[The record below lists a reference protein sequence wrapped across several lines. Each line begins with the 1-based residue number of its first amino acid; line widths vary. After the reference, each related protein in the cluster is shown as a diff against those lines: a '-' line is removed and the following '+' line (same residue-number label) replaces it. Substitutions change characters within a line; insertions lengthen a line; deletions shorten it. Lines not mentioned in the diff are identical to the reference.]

1 MQVKK
6 EVSMQNSLDELYVSV
21 LNKEKLNKDF
31 GDDTGVL
38 SAPFLINVPQSYATA
53 NKKVLYIGKETNIWW
68 GKLKHFVD
76 YDDSID
82 ILKQRYTAEF
92 EGGSVTQSKDPLGK
106 PKEYTKEDWKNNAFF
121 SKYKYFRENIVGAS
135 VLWTNLLKMDDG
147 GKGYAKNSIHNQKVK
162 EYSKNL
168 LLQEIEILKPDII
181 IFVTA
186 TSTNL
191 KKYDDAIKNAFDNN
205 FQNSKV
211 CEPKRLWIFEYK
223 GIKCYRTVHPLSHQF
238 RKLER
243 DYYKEIAEDINNGF
257 PLFKP

>member
-1 MQVKK
+1 MQAKK
-6 EVSMQNSLDELYVSV
+6 EIILQNSLDELYVNV
-21 LNKEKLNKDF
+21 LNKEKLNKEF
-31 GDDTGVL
+31 GDDTSVL
-38 SAPFLINVPQSYATA
+38 SAPFLINVLQTYATA

-68 GKLKHFVD
+68 GKLKHFID

-92 EGGSVTQSKDPLGK
+92 EGGSVTQSKDPSGK
-106 PKEYTKEDWKNNAFF
+106 PNEYTGEDWKNNAFF
-121 SKYKYFRENIVGAS
+121 SKYKYFRKNIIGAS

-147 GKGYAKNSIHNQKVK
+147 GKGYAKNSINNQNVR
-162 EYSKNL
+162 EYSKNI

-191 KKYDDAIKNAFDNN
+191 KKYDDAIKNTFDNN

-223 GIKCYRTVHPLSHQF
+223 GIKCYRTVHPLSHQYM
-238 RKLER
+238 KKPKR
-243 DYYKEIAEDINNGF
+243 DYYEEIAEDINNGF
-257 PLFKP
+257 PLFK